1 MIWHKLLVLIL
12 TQNIPFVLFTYSTTP
27 IVPEEIICHIHGLS
41 QVKNASNSEK
51 KYFNCTL
58 QCKEGIHCA
67 VCFSQQK
74 HPEVTTF
81 GKTKCAIQILNFTP
95 SASDDII
102 LNHQSK
108 IIPNEQSA
116 GFNYSEDLIPTRVV
130 SSNSALNNVAS
141 EQLISIKAQVVNI
154 AATKAVNTQYQGTLK
169 KQEVLIRIII
179 HF

>member
-41 QVKNASNSEK
+41 QVKNASNSGK
-51 KYFNCTL
+51 STSTAHCNVFR
-58 QCKEGIHCA
+58 GIHCA

-116 GFNYSEDLIPTRVV
+116 GFNYSEDLIPSRVV
-130 SSNSALNNVAS
+130 SSNSALNNVTS

-154 AATKAVNTQYQGTLK
+154 AG
-169 KQEVLIRIII
+169 KQVLIRIII

>member
-1 MIWHKLLVLIL
+1 MPH
-12 TQNIPFVLFTYSTTP
+12 TS
-27 IVPEEIICHIHGLS
+27 HGLS
-41 QVKNASNSEK
+41 QVKNTSNSEK

-58 QCKEGIHCA
+58 QCKEVFTVLFVSHNRNTLKLQHSEKQN
-67 VCFSQQK
+67 VRFK
-74 HPEVTTF
+74 F
-81 GKTKCAIQILNFTP
+81 LNFTP

-108 IIPNEQSA
+108 IIPNDQSA
-116 GFNYSEDLIPTRVV
+116 GFNYSEDLIPSRVV

>member
-1 MIWHKLLVLIL
+1 MPYTSH
-12 TQNIPFVLFTYSTTP
+12 S
-27 IVPEEIICHIHGLS
+27 LS
-41 QVKNASNSEK
+41 QVKNASNSGK
-51 KYFNCTL
+51 STSTAHCNVFR
-58 QCKEGIHCA
+58 GIHCA

-95 SASDDII
+95 FYTHII

-169 KQEVLIRIII
+169 KQEVLIRIKI

>member
-1 MIWHKLLVLIL
+1 M
-12 TQNIPFVLFTYSTTP
+12 S
-27 IVPEEIICHIHGLS
+27 C
-41 QVKNASNSEK
+41 
-51 KYFNCTL
+51 
-58 QCKEGIHCA
+58 IHCA

-74 HPEVTTF
+74 HPEVTAF
-81 GKTKCAIQILNFTP
+81 GKTKCAVQILNFTP

-108 IIPNEQSA
+108 IIQNAQSA
-116 GFNYSEDLIPTRVV
+116 GFNYSEDLIPSRVV

-154 AATKAVNTQYQGTLK
+154 AG
-169 KQEVLIRIII
+169 KQVLIRIII

>member
-1 MIWHKLLVLIL
+1 MAQIIGSHPHPKY
-12 TQNIPFVLFTYSTTP
+12 TFCPF
-27 IVPEEIICHIHGLS
+27 HIFYHPNCTRRNNMPYTSHSLS
-41 QVKNASNSEK
+41 QVKNASNSGK
-51 KYFNCTL
+51 STSTAHCNVFR
-58 QCKEGIHCA
+58 GIHCA

-95 SASDDII
+95 FYTHII

-116 GFNYSEDLIPTRVV
+116 GFNYSEDLIPSRVV

-169 KQEVLIRIII
+169 KQEVLIRIKI

>member
-1 MIWHKLLVLIL
+1 MPATLEKVLQLHTAMYLEVFTALFVSHNRNIL
-12 TQNIPFVLFTYSTTP
+12 KFPP
-27 IVPEEIICHIHGLS
+27 
-41 QVKNASNSEK
+41 
-51 KYFNCTL
+51 
-58 QCKEGIHCA
+58 
-67 VCFSQQK
+67 
-74 HPEVTTF
+74 F

-116 GFNYSEDLIPTRVV
+116 GFNYSEDLIPSRVV